1 MAQHDQRFFI
11 CKHCGNLVGMIHN
24 AGVPIICCGEP
35 MQELVANSTEAAGE
49 KHLPVVKVEGDKVSV
64 EVGSTH
70 HPMTEEHSI
79 QWIYLET
86 KHGGQRKRLC
96 PDEAPKAEFALT
108 DDEPV
113 SVYAY
118 CNLHGLWRTMIEK

>member
-49 KHLPVVKVEGDKVSV
+49 KHLPVVAVNGRTVTVSV
-64 EVGSTH
+64 GSVA
-70 HPMTEEHSI
+70 HPMTEEHLI
-79 QWIYLET
+79 QWVVLET
-86 KHGGQRKRLC
+86 SQGWQQKALSAGGAPEVKFALAEG
-96 PDEAPKAEFALT
+96 EAPVAAW
-108 DDEPV
+108 
-113 SVYAY
+113 AY
-118 CNLHGLWRTMIEK
+118 CNLHGLWKTVI